1 MTFDTM
7 YKVTSYENYGDFFPL
22 MPPTNLTEDKAVTKG
37 NFLLWLIISNSLFN
51 LTFT

>member
-22 MPPTNLTEDKAVTKG
+22 MPPTKLTEDKAVTKG

-51 LTFT
+51 LKFT

>member
-7 YKVTSYENYGDFFPL
+7 YIMTSYKNYGDFFPL

-37 NFLLWLIISNSLFN
+37 NLLVLMIM
-51 LTFT
+51 